1 MMFPKAP
8 DTLISDGSITDR
20 TFGNVN
26 VEIEL
31 SHRARHNPNRHSLM
45 MIGNVTLGNISLRD
59 RLRLRALPSSAAGS
73 VSANLR
79 PK

>member
-20 TFGNVN
+20 TFENVY

-31 SHRARHNPNRHSLM
+31 KLS
-45 MIGNVTLGNISLRD
+45 
-59 RLRLRALPSSAAGS
+59 GS
-73 VSANLR
+73 T
-79 PK
+79 

>member
-20 TFGNVN
+20 SLENLN

-31 SHRARHNPNRHSLM
+31 KL
-45 MIGNVTLGNISLRD
+45 LGST
-59 RLRLRALPSSAAGS
+59 
-73 VSANLR
+73 
-79 PK
+79 

>member
-26 VEIEL
+26 VEIEMELL
-31 SHRARHNPNRHSLM
+31 SS
-45 MIGNVTLGNISLRD
+45 T
-59 RLRLRALPSSAAGS
+59 
-73 VSANLR
+73 
-79 PK
+79 